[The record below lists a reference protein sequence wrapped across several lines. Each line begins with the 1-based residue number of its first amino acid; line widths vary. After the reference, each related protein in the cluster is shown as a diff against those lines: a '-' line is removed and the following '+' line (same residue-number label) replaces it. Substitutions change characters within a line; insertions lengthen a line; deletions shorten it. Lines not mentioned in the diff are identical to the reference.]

1 MNEVKSKNIKFLSQQ
16 DAVQYYQKQMEAYLE
31 LRLLSRQN
39 NEMKNFSSEKNKL
52 RKNIARALTYLNQ
65 K

>member
-1 MNEVKSKNIKFLSQQ
+1 MNKVENKKVKFLSPQ
-16 DAVQYYQKQMEAYLE
+16 DAIQYYQKQMEAYLE
-31 LRLLSRQN
+31 IRLLSRQN

-52 RKNIARALTYLNQ
+52 KKNIARALTYLNQ